1 MTTNTVSVHPRTIAP
16 SAAPKS
22 QRAANAFAPAQRGQI
37 LEVSPPA
44 PMLSKHNFLR
54 QLRLEKRRT
63 ERSKAPLSLVLFNV
77 DLESAEGTNQLRAL
91 ADSLR
96 SSKRETD
103 VLGYVAEDCLG
114 FLLPDTSQDGAHS
127 FTRNVRTRNGTL
139 DFSTVVATYPDQV
152 FESLTEGSHG
162 HVDNAPLF
170 LDHEHTQSRLG
181 RILKRTL
188 DIFGSAA
195 LLLLLSPVMIAAAL
209 AVRMTSPGPAIFKQ
223 QRLGRFGIPFDI
235 YKFRSMSNKNDD
247 KAHREYVAKLI
258 AGQTAEI
265 NNGDAKNPVYK
276 MVRDPR
282 ITRVGHFIRK
292 TSIDELPQLFN
303 VFLGDMSLVGPR
315 PPLRYEAEKY
325 QVWHLRRILEVR
337 PGITGLWQVIG
348 RSTTN
353 FDEMVRLDLK
363 YIREWS
369 IWMDIKLL
377 FGTLRVVIMRS
388 GGA

>member
-1 MTTNTVSVHPRTIAP
+1 MTSNTVSVASRNISSGA
-16 SAAPKS
+16 SKA
-22 QRAANAFAPAQRGQI
+22 QRQAPAFIRPQ
-37 LEVSPPA
+37 LVEVAPTG

-54 QLRLEKRRT
+54 QMRLEKRRT

-77 DLESAEGTNQLRAL
+77 DLEMPDGANQLRAL
-91 ADSLR
+91 SESLR

-103 VLGYVAEDCLG
+103 VLGYVADDCLG
-114 FLLPDTSQDGAHS
+114 FLLPDTSVEGAHS
-127 FTRNVRTRNGTL
+127 FMRNVRTRNGDL
-139 DFSTVVATYPDQV
+139 GYSTVVATYPDQV

-170 LDHEHTQSRLG
+170 LDHEHTQSKVG
-181 RILKRTL
+181 AWFKRAL
-188 DIFGSAA
+188 DIVGSAS
-195 LLLLLSPVMIAAAL
+195 LLQVLSPIMLATAL
-209 AVRMTSPGPAIFKQ
+209 AVRGTSPGPALFKQ
-223 QRLGRFGIPFDI
+223 QRLGRFGKPFEI
-235 YKFRSMSNKNDD
+235 YKFRSMSAKNDD

-258 AGQTAEI
+258 QGNLAEI
-265 NNGDAKNPVYK
+265 NQGDAANPVYK

-282 ITRVGHFIRK
+282 ITNVGHFIRK

-303 VFLGDMSLVGPR
+303 VFKGDMSLVGPR

-348 RSTTN
+348 RSTTS
-353 FDEMVRLDLK
+353 FDEMVRLDLR

-369 IWMDIKLL
+369 FWMDVRILL
-377 FGTLRVVIMRS
+377 GTVRVVIMRS

>member
-1 MTTNTVSVHPRTIAP
+1 MNSNIVSVQSRTVS
-16 SAAPKS
+16 SAAP
-22 QRAANAFAPAQRGQI
+22 RAHRPAPAFVWPQI
-37 LEVSPPA
+37 VEVAQPG

-54 QLRLEKRRT
+54 QMRLEKRRT

-77 DLESAEGTNQLRAL
+77 DLEQADGANQLRAL
-91 ADSLR
+91 SESLR

-103 VLGYVAEDCLG
+103 VLGYVAEDCIG
-114 FLLPDTSQDGAHS
+114 FLLPDTNEEGAQS
-127 FTRNVRTRNGTL
+127 FTRNVRTRNSDVGY
-139 DFSTVVATYPDQV
+139 STVVATYPDQV
-152 FESLTEGSHG
+152 FQSLTEGSHG

-170 LDHEHTQSRLG
+170 LDHEHTQSKVG
-181 RILKRTL
+181 AIFKRTL

-195 LLLLLSPVMIAAAL
+195 LILVLSPIMIATAI
-209 AVRMTSPGPAIFKQ
+209 AVRMTSPGAALFKQ
-223 QRLGRFGIPFDI
+223 QRLGRFGAPFEI
-235 YKFRSMSNKNDD
+235 YKFRSMSAKNDD

-258 AGQTAEI
+258 QGDLAEI
-265 NNGDAKNPVYK
+265 NQGDAANPVYK
-276 MVRDPR
+276 MTRDPR
-282 ITRVGHFIRK
+282 ITKVGHFIRK

-303 VFLGDMSLVGPR
+303 VLKGDMSLVGPR

-348 RSTTN
+348 RSTTS
-353 FDEMVRLDLK
+353 FDEMVRLDLR

-369 IWMDIKLL
+369 FWMDVKILL
-377 FGTLRVVIMRS
+377 GTVRVVIMRS

>member
-1 MTTNTVSVHPRTIAP
+1 M
-16 SAAPKS
+16 
-22 QRAANAFAPAQRGQI
+22 
-37 LEVSPPA
+37 
-44 PMLSKHNFLR
+44 
-54 QLRLEKRRT
+54 
-63 ERSKAPLSLVLFNV
+63 
-77 DLESAEGTNQLRAL
+77 
-91 ADSLR
+91 
-96 SSKRETD
+96 
-103 VLGYVAEDCLG
+103 
-114 FLLPDTSQDGAHS
+114 
-127 FTRNVRTRNGTL
+127 RNVRTRNGDL
-139 DFSTVVATYPDQV
+139 GYSTVVATYPDQV

-181 RILKRTL
+181 RILKRSL
-188 DIFGSAA
+188 DIVGSAG
-195 LLLLLSPVMIAAAL
+195 LLLALSPIMIATAI
-209 AVRMTSPGPAIFKQ
+209 AVRATSAGPAIFKQ
-223 QRLGRFGIPFDI
+223 QRLGRFGMPFDI

-258 AGQTAEI
+258 AGQNSEI
-265 NNGDAKNPVYK
+265 NNGDASNPVYK
-276 MVRDPR
+276 MTRDPR
-282 ITRVGHFIRK
+282 ITNVGHFIRK

-303 VFLGDMSLVGPR
+303 VLLGDMSLVGPR

-348 RSTTN
+348 RSTTS

-369 IWMDIKLL
+369 FWMDIRILL
-377 FGTLRVVIMRS
+377 GTVRVVFMRS

>member
-1 MTTNTVSVHPRTIAP
+1 MTTNTISVQPR
-16 SAAPKS
+16 AAASTAAAKS
-22 QRAANAFAPAQRGQI
+22 QRVVHVLSPATRPQI
-37 LEVSPPA
+37 AEVPVAA

-77 DLESAEGTNQLRAL
+77 DIDTPSGKDHMRSL

-96 SSKRETD
+96 TSMRETD
-103 VLGYVAEDCLG
+103 VLGYVAEDCIG
-114 FLLPDTSQDGAHS
+114 YLLPDTPEEGAHS
-127 FTRNVRTRNGTL
+127 FTRNVRVRNGHL
-139 DFSTVVATYPDQV
+139 SYSIVVATYPDKV

-170 LDHEHTQSRLG
+170 LDHEHTHSKVG
-181 RILKRTL
+181 AWLKRGL
-188 DIFGSAA
+188 DIIGSAG
-195 LLLLLSPVMIAAAL
+195 LLLVLSPIMIATAIV
-209 AVRMTSPGPAIFKQ
+209 VRATSPGPAIFKQ
-223 QRLGRFGIPFDI
+223 QRLGRFGKPFDI
-235 YKFRSMSNKNDD
+235 YKFRSMSAKNDD

-265 NNGDAKNPVYK
+265 NNGDAEKPVYK
-276 MVRDPR
+276 MIRDPR

-348 RSTTN
+348 RSTTS
-353 FDEMVRLDLK
+353 FDEMVRLDLR

-369 IWMDIKLL
+369 FWMDIRIL

>member
-1 MTTNTVSVHPRTIAP
+1 MTTNTVSVHPRNVAS
-16 SAAPKS
+16 SAAPK
-22 QRAANAFAPAQRGQI
+22 QRVSPAFSALSRPSTVEFPQPAQ
-37 LEVSPPA
+37 
-44 PMLSKHNFLR
+44 MLSKHHFLR
-54 QLRLEKRRT
+54 QLRHEKRRT

-77 DLESAEGTNQLRAL
+77 DPESRDGKNQARAL
-91 ADSLR
+91 ADALN

-114 FLLPDTSQDGAHS
+114 FLLPDTNEDGAHA
-127 FTRNVRTRNGTL
+127 FTRNVRTRYGHLNFT
-139 DFSTVVATYPDQV
+139 TVIATYPDQV
-152 FESLTEGSHG
+152 FESLAEGTHG

-170 LDHEHTQSRLG
+170 LDHEHTQGRMG
-181 RILKRTL
+181 RILKRAL
-188 DIFGSAA
+188 DIVGSAA
-195 LLLLLSPVMIAAAL
+195 LILALSPIMIVTAL
-209 AVRMTSPGPAIFKQ
+209 AVRLTSPGPAIFKQ
-223 QRLGRFGIPFDI
+223 QRLGRFGVPFEI

-265 NNGDAKNPVYK
+265 NNGDANNPVYK

-303 VFLGDMSLVGPR
+303 VLLGDMSLVGPR

-337 PGITGLWQVIG
+337 PGITGLWQVVG

-369 IWMDIKLL
+369 IWMDIKILL
-377 FGTLRVVIMRS
+377 GTVRVVIMRS

>member
-1 MTTNTVSVHPRTIAP
+1 
-16 SAAPKS
+16 
-22 QRAANAFAPAQRGQI
+22 
-37 LEVSPPA
+37 
-44 PMLSKHNFLR
+44 MLSKHNFLR

-77 DLESAEGTNQLRAL
+77 DLESADGTNQLRAL

-114 FLLPDTSQDGAHS
+114 FLLPDTGQDGAHS

-170 LDHEHTQSRLG
+170 LDHEHTQSRMG

-188 DIFGSAA
+188 DIVGSATA
-195 LLLLLSPVMIAAAL
+195 LLVFSPIMIATAI
-209 AVRMTSPGPAIFKQ
+209 AVRMTSPGPALFKQ

-265 NNGDAKNPVYK
+265 NNGDSKNPVYK
-276 MVRDPR
+276 MIRDPR
-282 ITRVGHFIRK
+282 ITKVGHFIRK

-303 VFLGDMSLVGPR
+303 VLLGDMSLVGPR

-369 IWMDIKLL
+369 IWLDIKMLI
-377 FGTLRVVIMRS
+377 GTVKVVIMRS

>member
-1 MTTNTVSVHPRTIAP
+1 MTTNTVSVHPRSVAP

-22 QRAANAFAPAQRGQI
+22 QRAATAFAPAQRGQI

-114 FLLPDTSQDGAHS
+114 FLLPDTSQEGAHS

-170 LDHEHTQSRLG
+170 LDHEHTQSRVG

-195 LLLLLSPVMIAAAL
+195 LILALSPVMIATAI
-209 AVRMTSPGPAIFKQ
+209 AVRMTSPGPALFKQ

-265 NNGDAKNPVYK
+265 NNGDA
-276 MVRDPR
+276 
-282 ITRVGHFIRK
+282 
-292 TSIDELPQLFN
+292 
-303 VFLGDMSLVGPR
+303 
-315 PPLRYEAEKY
+315 
-325 QVWHLRRILEVR
+325 
-337 PGITGLWQVIG
+337 
-348 RSTTN
+348 
-353 FDEMVRLDLK
+353 
-363 YIREWS
+363 
-369 IWMDIKLL
+369 
-377 FGTLRVVIMRS
+377 
-388 GGA
+388 

>member
-1 MTTNTVSVHPRTIAP
+1 MTTNTVSIHSRKVS

-22 QRAANAFAPAQRGQI
+22 QRPAAAFAHATRPQVVEAQTTG
-37 LEVSPPA
+37 

-63 ERSKAPLSLVLFNV
+63 ERSKAPLSLVLFTV
-77 DLESAEGTNQLRAL
+77 DLESPDGAAQLRAL
-91 ADSLR
+91 SESLR
-96 SSKRETD
+96 SCKRETD

-114 FLLPDTSQDGAHS
+114 FLLPDTNEQGAES
-127 FTRNVRTRNGTL
+127 FTANVRSRNGEL
-139 DFSTVVATYPDQV
+139 GYATVVATYPDQV

-170 LDHEHTQSRLG
+170 LDHEQTQG
-181 RILKRTL
+181 RVGAWFKRAL

-195 LLLLLSPVMIAAAL
+195 LLLVLSPILIATAI
-209 AVRMTSPGPAIFKQ
+209 AVRVTSPGAAIFKQ
-223 QRLGRFGIPFDI
+223 QRLGRCGQPFQI
-235 YKFRSMSNKNDD
+235 YKFRSMSAKNDD
-247 KAHREYVAKLI
+247 KSHREYVAKLI
-258 AGQTAEI
+258 QGNLAEI
-265 NNGDAKNPVYK
+265 NQGDAANPVYK
-276 MVRDPR
+276 MTRDPR
-282 ITRVGHFIRK
+282 ITAVGHFIRK

-303 VFLGDMSLVGPR
+303 VLLGDMSLVGPR

-348 RSTTN
+348 RSTTS
-353 FDEMVRLDLK
+353 FDEMVRLDLR

-369 IWMDIKLL
+369 FWMDLRILL
-377 FGTLRVVIMRS
+377 QTVRVVVMRS

>member
-1 MTTNTVSVHPRTIAP
+1 
-16 SAAPKS
+16 
-22 QRAANAFAPAQRGQI
+22 
-37 LEVSPPA
+37 
-44 PMLSKHNFLR
+44 MLSKHHFLR

-63 ERSKAPLSLVLFNV
+63 DRSKAPLSLVLFNV
-77 DLESAEGTNQLRAL
+77 DRETPEGAKQLGQLAE
-91 ADSLR
+91 SLR

-103 VLGYVAEDCLG
+103 VLGYVAEDCVG
-114 FLLPDTSQDGAHS
+114 FLLPDTSADGAHS
-127 FTRNVRTRNGTL
+127 FTRNVRARSGSL
-139 DFSTVVATYPDQV
+139 KFSTVVATYPDQV

-170 LDHEHTQSRLG
+170 IDHEQTQSRVG
-181 RILKRTL
+181 AWFKRAL
-188 DIFGSAA
+188 DIFGSAG
-195 LLLLLSPVMIAAAL
+195 LLLVLSPVMIATAI
-209 AVRMTSPGPAIFKQ
+209 AVRATSPGPALFKQ
-223 QRLGRFGIPFDI
+223 ERLGRFGKSFRIF
-235 YKFRSMSNKNDD
+235 KFRSMSNKNDD

-258 AGQTAEI
+258 AGQTADI
-265 NNGDAKNPVYK
+265 NNGDAENPVYK
-276 MVRDPR
+276 MTSDPR

-303 VFLGDMSLVGPR
+303 VLLGDMSLVGPR

-348 RSTTN
+348 RSTTS
-353 FDEMVRLDLK
+353 FDEMVRLDLR

-369 IWMDIKLL
+369 FWMDIRILL
-377 FGTLRVVIMRS
+377 GTVRVVLMRS